1 MRLFVFFVRGT
12 FAWTAFAV
20 YATAA
25 TVTAAT
31 ATRFSRLFP
40 PKRERDYADDD
51 YRRKYDYNNIYRFH
65 NFSFFLLY
73 NTIPTVVTTT
83 TAAQMNA
90 VHHQLPIV

>member
-65 NFSFFLLY
+65 NAFFLFLY
-73 NTIPTVVTTT
+73 ITPTVAAAAT
-83 TAAQMNA
+83 TAQINA
-90 VHHQLPIV
+90 VHHAVNTV